1 VGPRGNML
9 RGVDIE
15 RQFLISLVANQP
27 DWQLLGIPH
36 LEQLPGI
43 RWKLQNLDR
52 LQKTNAKKFVEQLDM
67 LKQRLA
73 RAS

>member
-1 VGPRGNML
+1 ML

-27 DWQLLGIPH
+27 DWQLLGIPQ

>member
-1 VGPRGNML
+1 ML

-52 LQKTNAKKFVEQLDM
+52 LQKANAKKFVEQLDM

-73 RAS
+73 GTS

>member
-1 VGPRGNML
+1 ML